1 MLDVFWQ
8 VVNVTTWIH
17 HWNPLCYICTPPVSK
32 TRTHQIWPSQ
42 LFSLSTVI
50 GPFLW
55 QLSHSKQHGYI
66 IGIPFLRFKLKHPR
80 KNTFK
85 NAHFD
90 QVLLLRTRSDLETTI
105 RWQLCS
111 PLLHR
116 DWSNLLNLANA
127 YVPED
132 RISYVNFFHSPP
144 SLDRFFDLSPI
155 QNNMDTSLESP
166 FFGLSLSIQ
175 EKILLK
181 THISTKSYS
190 YELALILK
198 PRSGGNS
205 VHPCFTG
212 IEVTS

>member
-132 RISYVNFFHSPP
+132 RISYRNKATTLHFLTWATVCLCSWR
-144 SLDRFFDLSPI
+144 DD
-155 QNNMDTSLESP
+155 MESVYARASALRVP
-166 FFGLSLSIQ
+166 MVLRV
-175 EKILLK
+175 
-181 THISTKSYS
+181 ISRAVSTWRHYACKWKRHRK
-190 YELALILK
+190 A
-198 PRSGGNS
+198 
-205 VHPCFTG
+205 
-212 IEVTS
+212 